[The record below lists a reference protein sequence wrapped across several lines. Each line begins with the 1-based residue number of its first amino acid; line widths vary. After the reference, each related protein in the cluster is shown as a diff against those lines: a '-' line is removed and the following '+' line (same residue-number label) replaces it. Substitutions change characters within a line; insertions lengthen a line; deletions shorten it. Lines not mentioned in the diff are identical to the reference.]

1 MTKQQQQYFYRGT
14 KIVKVLNNKYFIVLI
29 SAFFTGL
36 SQHNILFGFLNWFS
50 LVPLILVL
58 TKLRNYKQVF
68 IYTFIWGFVYS
79 FITVFWIAF
88 NNGVNIVVGI
98 FSMVATVLVLSS
110 NTIIVGLIWFKLK
123 SLSKEYNIFLLPFV
137 WVSVEYI
144 RSYGVL
150 GFPWINLANSQTG
163 FLYLI
168 QNSEYVGIYGI
179 SFWIVIIN
187 CLLLQIVSRKSKEDI
202 ILFLSFFILP
212 FISGFFILRSVEV
225 SQLSPLKVSM
235 IQPNISLE
243 DKRNIYFSQINLDNL
258 IEKSKKHILLGSK
271 LIIWPESALPFKEL
285 QNKTT
290 ANYVINNLL
299 YEKNTY
305 LLSGDITKNKNNL
318 FNSGV
323 LLSKNGIEDIYHK
336 KQLVPMGEYV
346 PLSDKIDFLKNINFG
361 QTNFL
366 SGTETTIFKINDLS
380 FSTLIC
386 FESTFPDINRIHAKK
401 GIDFFVYLVNDGW
414 YTSIY
419 EPRQHARQSIYRA
432 IENRKSVLRCAN
444 TGISMVIE
452 PSGKIKHETALNTE
466 DIITTFITE
475 SNTIT
480 FYTKYGNVFAYLVLV
495 VTSIFLM
502 FSFYKNEKIN

>member
-1 MTKQQQQYFYRGT
+1 M
-14 KIVKVLNNKYFIVLI
+14 KVLNNKYFIVLI

-299 YEKNTY
+299 
-305 LLSGDITKNKNNL
+305 
-318 FNSGV
+318 
-323 LLSKNGIEDIYHK
+323 
-336 KQLVPMGEYV
+336 
-346 PLSDKIDFLKNINFG
+346 NINNILVKCLF
-361 QTNFL
+361 
-366 SGTETTIFKINDLS
+366 
-380 FSTLIC
+380 LIC
-386 FESTFPDINRIHAKK
+386 F
-401 GIDFFVYLVNDGW
+401 L
-414 YTSIY
+414 
-419 EPRQHARQSIYRA
+419 
-432 IENRKSVLRCAN
+432 
-444 TGISMVIE
+444 IS
-452 PSGKIKHETALNTE
+452 
-466 DIITTFITE
+466 
-475 SNTIT
+475 
-480 FYTKYGNVFAYLVLV
+480 
-495 VTSIFLM
+495 
-502 FSFYKNEKIN
+502 NE